1 MLTGFGRVAFQII
14 IHVFKMIT
22 KNYVKYFVSLS
33 AFINLVSLAAVNTV
47 VIIASGAMRNLFCK
61 LKVQTLE
68 SSILNNKN
76 INSGLASQSLAVL
89 TLKHR

>member
-33 AFINLVSLAAVNTV
+33 AFINLECVAATRDLV
-47 VIIASGAMRNLFCK
+47 RDLFCK

-76 INSGLASQSLAVL
+76 INNGLASQSLAVL